1 MIDLPSNGYALYSFR
16 TSSVMASISGQF
28 YVEQFFSKRTG
39 EITLIGLNGQQFDIS
54 KAQAKQLIE
63 EKKLLSLKLAELL
76 SEINKD
82 DGVDK
87 KAEDVTYSA
96 SMSYI
101 LILISCRGTQ
111 TKPLS
116 LILLLF
122 AILYSIT
129 INCRLNRWFLCQ
141 GYAKNYRKVY
151 ESSRIFTVKSSQKVV
166 NLEFQFLEDLILVC
180 DTQNGTYI
188 QYPYSVAG
196 GTIILEDLQ
205 VQDDTDY
212 LGTEAIPY

>member
-1 MIDLPSNGYALYSFR
+1 M
-16 TSSVMASISGQF
+16 
-28 YVEQFFSKRTG
+28 
-39 EITLIGLNGQQFDIS
+39 
-54 KAQAKQLIE
+54 
-63 EKKLLSLKLAELL
+63 
-76 SEINKD
+76 
-82 DGVDK
+82 
-87 KAEDVTYSA
+87 
-96 SMSYI
+96 
-101 LILISCRGTQ
+101 
-111 TKPLS
+111 S